1 MAETTASA
9 QLINAMPT
17 PAAQA
22 PPGSCARSDTS
33 LVAVTAAPRLA
44 ALPNPASAMIME
56 YCPKPTVPS
65 CRNSRGRATSAAAGP
80 APYSTSPQ
88 KEALPATCLLRNAC
102 IGKPVC
108 RPRGR
113 DPQATG
119 TACCGCSRRKWP

>member
-17 PAAQA
+17 PGGRGRRRPRA
-22 PPGSCARSDTS
+22 DTS
-33 LVAVTAAPRLA
+33 AWVVTPRQVT

-88 KEALPATCLLRNAC
+88 KEALRRR
-102 IGKPVC
+102 VC
-108 RPRGR
+108 
-113 DPQATG
+113 
-119 TACCGCSRRKWP
+119 